1 VQLGR
6 GLPFCRWDDALMFK
20 IELTRGIGWDTQ
32 ALAVLQTMEP
42 YFCDAEEFAREW
54 LTGYQREHPES
65 GASGYRILNMRR
77 QRLKAGT

>member
-1 VQLGR
+1 
-6 GLPFCRWDDALMFK
+6 MFK
-20 IELTRGIGWDTQ
+20 IELTRGIGWDIP

-65 GASGYRILNMRR
+65 GASGYRILDEHGK
-77 QRLKAGT
+77 RLKASAI